1 MRISRHIKCLIVTFF
16 IILTCS
22 SMALANATQSVKTAI
37 SVPVA
42 DAKEII
48 ADNAALLAENNE
60 LKNSL
65 AMERENTKA
74 LIIKMD
80 EYIKTSEQEAQ
91 LLREQNKML
100 QEQIIALNKK
110 IKIEHAK
117 GFVQGVPIGAV
128 IGALLIALL

>member
-1 MRISRHIKCLIVTFF
+1 
-16 IILTCS
+16 
-22 SMALANATQSVKTAI
+22 MALANATQSVKTAI

-74 LIIKMD
+74 LIVKMD

-91 LLREQNKML
+91 LLKEQNKML

-117 GFVQGVPIGAV
+117 GIVQGVPIGAV

>member
-1 MRISRHIKCLIVTFF
+1 
-16 IILTCS
+16 
-22 SMALANATQSVKTAI
+22 MALANATQSVKTAI

-74 LIIKMD
+74 LIVKMD

-91 LLREQNKML
+91 LLKEQNKML

-117 GFVQGVPIGAV
+117 GFVQGAPIGAV